1 MHKVQLEQRSK
12 DINING
18 LPDVLHPVVK
28 RVLGARGVA
37 TADQIDYR
45 LKSLLKPDTLG
56 GLGQA
61 VASLADSVE
70 QNTPLIIVGDYD
82 ADGATGTAVAMLA
95 LTAMGHGKVNFRVP
109 DRFVHGY
116 GLTAELFETLAPAQP
131 SLLLTVDNGIAS
143 HHGIEAAR
151 AAGVDV
157 VITDHHLPGETL
169 PRATAIVNPNL
180 EGDAFPSKN
189 LAGVGV
195 VFYVMAA
202 LRTELTRR
210 GWFEGQRQAPRLAEL
225 LDLVALGTIA
235 DVVQLDRNN
244 RTLVAQG
251 LERIRRGRAGAG
263 LRALIE
269 VAGRDPSRIT
279 ATDLAFAVAPRLN
292 AAGRLED
299 MSVGIECLL
308 TQDSKHAMALALRL
322 DELNAERRRIQSE
335 MQEEAQQIVAE
346 MGSDLLPEKG
356 QRGICLFDERWHQG
370 VVGLVASRI
379 KEDTGRPV
387 IAFAPDGDSG
397 PLIKGSARSI
407 AGFHIR
413 DALAR
418 IDAERPGLIRKFGGH
433 AMAAGLTLEAE
444 RLEEFC
450 EAYLATAARG
460 ISAEQLRQVVLSDGQ
475 LQSSELCLEV
485 AEALRLAGP
494 WGQGF
499 PEPLFDGH
507 FDIIERRVVGGSHL
521 KMQLEPVGGGVCLD
535 AIAFNTDIQ
544 VLPEGAATCHL
555 VYQLDVNE
563 FRGRRS
569 AQLLVRHIL

>member
-1 MHKVQLEQRSK
+1 MRKIQLERRK
-12 DINING
+12 NNLNING
-18 LPDVLHPVVK
+18 LPDILHPVVK
-28 RVLGARGVA
+28 RVLGARGVS

-56 GLGQA
+56 GLSQA
-61 VASLADSVE
+61 VVLLADSVE
-70 QNTPLIIVGDYD
+70 QSTALVIVGDYD

-95 LTAMGHGKVNFRVP
+95 LTAMGHDRVSFRVP
-109 DRFVHGY
+109 DRFLQGY
-116 GLTAELFETLAPAQP
+116 GLTVALFAALAPEQP
-131 SLLLTVDNGIAS
+131 SLILTVDNGIAS

-169 PRATAIVNPNL
+169 PRASAIVNPNVY
-180 EGDAFPSKN
+180 GDAFPSKN

-210 GWFEGQRQAPRLAEL
+210 GWFEGPRQAPRLAEL

-235 DVVQLDRNN
+235 DVVELDSNN
-244 RTLVAQG
+244 RTLIAQG
-251 LERIRRGRAGAG
+251 LERIRLGQSGPG

-279 ATDLAFAVAPRLN
+279 ATDLAFSVAPRLN

-308 TQDSKHAMALALRL
+308 AQDPVRAMQLARQL
-322 DELNAERRRIQSE
+322 DGLNAERRQIQSE
-335 MQEEAQQIVAE
+335 MQEDARQIVAE
-346 MGSDLLPEKG
+346 MGSTLLHQQG
-356 QRGICLFDERWHQG
+356 QRGICLFDPSWHQG

-379 KEDTGRPV
+379 KEDTRRPV
-387 IAFAPDGDSG
+387 VAFAPDGETS

-407 AGFHIR
+407 NGFHIR

-418 IDAERPGLIRKFGGH
+418 IDADRPGLILKFGGH
-433 AMAAGLTLEAE
+433 AMAAGLTLKAE
-444 RLEEFC
+444 RLDEFT
-450 EAYLATAARG
+450 EAFLAVAAEG
-460 ISAEQLRQVVLSDGQ
+460 VSADQLRQVVLSDGQ
-475 LQSSELCLEV
+475 LETSELCMEV
-485 AEALRLAGP
+485 AEALRAAGP

-507 FDIIERRVVGGSHL
+507 FDIVERRVVGGCHL
-521 KMQLEPVGGGVCLD
+521 KMELCPVGGGVSLD
-535 AIAFNTDIQ
+535 AIAFNTDIED
-544 VLPEGAATCHL
+544 LPEGAETCHL
-555 VYQLDVNE
+555 VYQLEVNE